1 MRKIFVIMAVL
12 VALAPRC
19 LAQDK
24 ALMADYQSQLQALFE
39 QVYTAPTDNERYH
52 ANELALQLLAEALGQ
67 ENSIKWQWDFGSRVS
82 VLTAPDKKFR
92 IFTWPV
98 VNDDGEYECFGFV
111 QSLDE
116 KKDEY
121 DVYPLYDKSQEIV
134 NRQED
139 LLTHD
144 NWFGTVYQE
153 LITTT
158 YEGKTYY
165 TLLGSCV
172 VDALTQRKVIE
183 PICFKS
189 THSQPQFGQNLFR
202 KERNIRRVVLEYTTK
217 AMVSLSYEEQFIRT
231 VEHIRAKRT
240 GTGGRSSYGRSRR
253 SARRG
258 KGRPSRVV
266 ATAARTAAAQNER
279 VTSGPSTKTTDKK
292 YRMIIFDEVAPQI
305 AGMEGL
311 FQYYVPSGVE
321 LAYVFV
327 NGRWELR
334 EGAQGRVNN
343 KRLNQDF
350 DKPMAKKAPAY
361 RVENRE

>member
-1 MRKIFVIMAVL
+1 
-12 VALAPRC
+12 
-19 LAQDK
+19 
-24 ALMADYQSQLQALFE
+24 MADYQSQLQALFE

-52 ANELALQLLAEALGQ
+52 ANESALQLLSEALGQ
-67 ENSIKWQWDFGSRVS
+67 EDSFKWQWDFGSRVS

-98 VNDDGEYECFGFV
+98 VNDEGEYECFGFV

-139 LLTHD
+139 LLTYD
-144 NWFGTVYQE
+144 NWFGSVYQE
-153 LITTT
+153 LIVTS

-165 TLLGSCV
+165 TLLGWCG

-189 THSQPQFGQNLFR
+189 TRSQPQFGQNLFR
-202 KERNIRRVVLEYTTK
+202 KERNIRRVVLEYTNK
-217 AMVSLSYEEQFIRT
+217 AMVSLRYEEQFIRT
-231 VEHIRAKRT
+231 VERIRAKRK
-240 GTGGRSSYGRSRR
+240 GGGRGGLFRPKSPYRGR
-253 SARRG
+253 AA
-258 KGRPSRVV
+258 
-266 ATAARTAAAQNER
+266 ATAARTSRAQNER
-279 VTSGPSTKTTDKK
+279 VTSGPTTKTTDKK

-305 AGMEGL
+305 SGMEGL
-311 FQYYVPSGVE
+311 YQYYVPSGVE
-321 LAYVFV
+321 LAYIFV
-327 NGRWELR
+327 NGRWELC

-350 DKPMAKKAPAY
+350 DKPMEKKSPAY
-361 RVENRE
+361 QLGARERN

>member
-1 MRKIFVIMAVL
+1 MRKIFVILAVL

-24 ALMADYQSQLQALFE
+24 AMMADYQSQLQALFE

-52 ANELALQLLAEALGQ
+52 ANEAALQLLGEALGQ
-67 ENSIKWQWDFGSRVS
+67 ENSIKWQWDFGTRVS

-98 VNDDGEYECFGFV
+98 VNDEGEYECFGFV
-111 QSLDE
+111 QALDE
-116 KKDEY
+116 KKEEY
-121 DVYPLYDKSQEIV
+121 DVYPLYDKSEEIV

-139 LLTHD
+139 LLTYD
-144 NWFGTVYQE
+144 NWFGSVYQE

-165 TLLGSCV
+165 TLLGWCG

-183 PICFKS
+183 PIYFKS

-202 KERNIRRVVLEYTTK
+202 KERNIRRVVLEYTNK
-217 AMVSLSYEEQFIRT
+217 AMVSLRYEEQFIRT
-231 VEHIRAKRT
+231 VERIRAKRK
-240 GTGGRSSYGRSRR
+240 GGGRGGLFRPPSPYKRGR
-253 SARRG
+253 AA
-258 KGRPSRVV
+258 
-266 ATAARTAAAQNER
+266 ATAARTSRAQDER
-279 VTSGPSTKTTDKK
+279 VTSGPTIKTTDKK
-292 YRMIIFDEVAPQI
+292 YKMIIFDEVAPQI
-305 AGMEGL
+305 LGMEGL
-311 FQYYVPSGVE
+311 YQYYVPSGVE
-321 LAYVFV
+321 LAYIFV

-334 EGAQGRVNN
+334 EGAQGRQTD

-350 DKPMAKKAPAY
+350 DKPMEKKAPAY
-361 RVENRE
+361 LLGGRNKN